1 MSSNHATKSM
11 PPLRTLQV
19 FEAAARHQ
27 SFTAAGR
34 DIGITQSAVSRQ
46 IADLEA
52 YLKQELFIRS
62 GPRLSLTR
70 VGETLAQ
77 GLSYALADMQK
88 SVSEARNVTDSR
100 IVTLSMLPSVAAKW
114 LAPQLGSFTQNHP
127 EIDLRVSATRH
138 LVDFAAEGID
148 AAIRYGKG
156 EWPGTLAI
164 RLGTERVQP
173 VCTPEYAQNMNLKT
187 PADLLRATLFWGDIA
202 EDWRKWFTAAG
213 VSKIDTMRGP
223 KLGDD
228 TAILQA
234 VIDHQGVALGRSL
247 LTKTDLETGRLIAP
261 FPVMLEASYSYWLVS
276 PVGHE
281 EGQSLAAVKDWI
293 IGAFVE

>member
-1 MSSNHATKSM
+1 MSSNHVSNSM

-34 DIGITQSAVSRQ
+34 EIGITQSAVSRQ

-77 GLSYALADMQK
+77 GLSYALADMQR
-88 SVSEARNVTDSR
+88 SVMEARNVADSR
-100 IVTLSMLPSVAAKW
+100 VVTLSMLPSVAAKW
-114 LAPQLGSFTQNHP
+114 LAPQLGLFIQKHP
-127 EIDLRVSATRH
+127 DIDLRVSATRH

-148 AAIRYGKG
+148 AAIRYGNG
-156 EWPGTLAI
+156 EWPGAVAV
-164 RLGTERVQP
+164 RLGTEKVQP
-173 VCTPEYAQNMNLKT
+173 ICTPEYAHRMNLKT
-187 PADLLRATLFWGDIA
+187 PADLLRATLFWGDIE

-213 VSKIDTMRGP
+213 VSKIEASRGP

-234 VIDHQGVALGRSL
+234 VIEHQGVALGRSL

-276 PVGHE
+276 PAGHE